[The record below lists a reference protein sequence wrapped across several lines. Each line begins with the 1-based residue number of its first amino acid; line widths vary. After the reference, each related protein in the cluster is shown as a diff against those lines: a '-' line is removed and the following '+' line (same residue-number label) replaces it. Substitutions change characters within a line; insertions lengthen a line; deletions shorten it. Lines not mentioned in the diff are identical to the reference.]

1 MYPYYHYYTLL
12 NLQISR
18 PFSILQE
25 QEGGQTNT
33 PPPRPTEEWML
44 ICQQNADLQ
53 PSMDTQDG
61 IYWTLAAHSYP
72 TLEEAPSFISQQ
84 RQAAGQHVFTTSANP
99 ANLQGK
105 QQQVYTIVQQHQS
118 ANSPPPLRIIVS
130 GTAGTGKS
138 YLIHCLRLLLQR
150 QLLVAAPTGVAAF
163 NIDGQT
169 LHPLLSLPTRGEF
182 KDLEGERLT
191 KLQQAFSEVKHLI
204 IDEMSMVGR
213 KIFGQV
219 DRRLR
224 QAFPHHSQEVFGGCS
239 CLLFRDFGQL
249 PPVMD
254 LPLYTTDSRS
264 ELSDQGRAAYQTFQ
278 QAVVLDQ
285 VMRQAG
291 QDPEQVKFRDILL
304 RLRDAK
310 VTLSDWNHLMT
321 QTPTRVQDL
330 SPFSTAL
337 QFIPTVE
344 AVVEYNMAQLQASGQ
359 PIATIKAVHTG
370 ANAAKAP
377 ADDAGGLEAVV
388 CLAHSARVMLTSNL
402 WVDVGLVNGAM
413 GTVQAICYRTGGPPD
428 LPIAVMFCFDSYS
441 GPTFPDGTVP
451 ITPLRRCWSSSGGQ
465 CSRLQLPLKLAWAVT
480 IHKSQGLTLD
490 KVVID
495 VGKRE
500 FSTGLTFV
508 ACSRVRQLKDLLF
521 TPPFT
526 FQRLAALSNSRRLE
540 ERQEEDKRLRSLQP
554 PAP

>member
-1 MYPYYHYYTLL
+1 
-12 NLQISR
+12 
-18 PFSILQE
+18 
-25 QEGGQTNT
+25 
-33 PPPRPTEEWML
+33 ML
-44 ICQQNADLQ
+44 ICRQNADLQ
-53 PSMDTQDG
+53 PSIDTQED
-61 IYWTLAAHSYP
+61 IDWTSSAQSYP
-72 TLEEAPSFISQQ
+72 NIDEAPSFISQQ
-84 RQAAGQHVFTTSANP
+84 RQAAGQHVFTTTANP

-105 QQQVYTIVQQHQS
+105 QLQVYTIVQQHHS
-118 ANSPPPLRIIVS
+118 ANSSPPLRMIVS

-138 YLIHCLRLLLQR
+138 YLIHCLRLLLQH
-150 QLLVAAPTGVAAF
+150 QVVVAAPTGVAAF
-163 NIDGQT
+163 NIDGHT
-169 LHPLLSLPTRGEF
+169 LHSLLALPIRGEF

-191 KLQQAFSEVKHLI
+191 KLQQAFSEVKYLI

-213 KIFGQV
+213 KAFGQV

-239 CLLFRDFGQL
+239 CLLFGDFVQL

-264 ELSDQGRAAYQTFQ
+264 ELSDQGRAAYQTFT

-304 RLRDAK
+304 RLRNAE
-310 VTLSDWNHLMT
+310 VTVTDWNHLMT
-321 QTPTRVQDL
+321 RTRTQVQDV
-330 SPFSTAL
+330 SPFSSAL
-337 QFIPTVE
+337 HLIPTVE
-344 AVVEYNMAQLQASGQ
+344 AVDEYNIAQLQASGQ

-370 ANAAKAP
+370 PN
-377 ADDAGGLEAVV
+377 AGGLEAVI
-388 CLAHSARVMLTSNL
+388 CLAKSARVMLTSNL

-413 GTVQAICYRTGGPPD
+413 GTIQAICYRTGGPPD
-428 LPIAVMFCFDSYS
+428 LPIAVMVRFDSYS
-441 GPTFPDGTVP
+441 GPTFPDSTVP
-451 ITPLRRCWSSSGGQ
+451 ITPLRRTWSSSGGQ

-508 ACSRVRQLKDLLF
+508 ACSRVRRLQTCCSVHLF
-521 TPPFT
+521 PSNGSPTSPT
-526 FQRLAALSNSRRLE
+526 ALG
-540 ERQEEDKRLRSLQP
+540 
-554 PAP
+554 